1 MSAMIK
7 PTRLLLVDDDRAVRT
22 ALKFAL
28 EIEGY
33 AVDTY
38 ADAESLAARPDMPL
52 GGCMVVDYQLPG
64 MNGLDLVEIL
74 RRRAVSLPALLI
86 TTNPTRRV
94 RRRAKEA
101 GVDIVEKPL
110 LSSSLSDAVARL
122 LADRA

>member
-7 PTRLLLVDDDRAVRT
+7 PAPLLLVDDDPAVRT

-28 EIEGY
+28 EIDGY
-33 AVDTY
+33 VVETY
-38 ADAESLAARPDMPL
+38 ADAESLAARRDMPL

-64 MNGLDLVEIL
+64 MNGLDLVETL

-86 TTNPTRRV
+86 TTNPTRQV

-122 LADRA
+122 LAGS